1 MYLFNKIYLCTA
13 KKSNHYYNPSIMT
26 YSENMIL
33 NDPKRGTIEV
43 ICGSMFSGKTEE
55 LLRRLKRAKI
65 AKQQI
70 EIFKP
75 AIDTRYSEDEV
86 ISHDRNSIH
95 STVVEH
101 SSNILLL
108 ASNIEVVGIDEA
120 QFFDMGLVDVCQQL
134 ADQGIRVIVAGLDMD
149 FKRNPFG
156 PMPNLCAIADHVE
169 KVHAI
174 CVECGR
180 LANYSYRMVANNK
193 QVMLGELQEY
203 KPLCRPCYIRM
214 TSEKEER

>member
-1 MYLFNKIYLCTA
+1 MIYT
-13 KKSNHYYNPSIMT
+13 
-26 YSENMIL
+26 ENTIHEAT
-33 NDPKRGTIEV
+33 NRGSIEV

-75 AIDTRYSEDEV
+75 AIDTRYSEVE
-86 ISHDRNSIH
+86 ITSHDKNSIP

-108 ASNIEVVGIDEA
+108 ASNIEVVAIDEA

-134 ADQGIRVIVAGLDMD
+134 ADQGIRVIIAGLDMD

-156 PMPNLCAIADHVE
+156 PMPNLCAIADDVE

-174 CVECGR
+174 CVECGK
-180 LANYSYRMVANNK
+180 LANYSFRLVSTNDK
-193 QVMLGELQEY
+193 QVMLGELEEY
-203 KPLCRPCYIRM
+203 KPLCRQCYTRLN
-214 TSEKEER
+214 EKR

>member
-1 MYLFNKIYLCTA
+1 MI
-13 KKSNHYYNPSIMT
+13 
-26 YSENMIL
+26 YSEKTFHET
-33 NDPKRGTIEV
+33 PKRGSIEV

-65 AKQQI
+65 AKQKI

-75 AIDTRYSEDEV
+75 AIDTRYSEVEV
-86 ISHDRNSIH
+86 ISHDKNSIH

-108 ASNIEVVGIDEA
+108 ASNVEVVGIDEA
-120 QFFDMGLVDVCQQL
+120 QFFDMGLVDICQKL

-156 PMPNLCAIADHVE
+156 PIPNLCTIADDVK

-180 LANYSYRMVANNK
+180 LANYSYRMVSNDK
-193 QVMLGELQEY
+193 QVMLGELEEY
-203 KPLCRPCYIRM
+203 KPLCRTCYLA
-214 TSEKEER
+214 SQAEKTI